1 MAVNPRLA
9 GKIAWAAV
17 VVSFSVTF
25 RAQAPTPTTN
35 SDDAPLALVGGSLLD
50 GRGGKP
56 IRDSVILIRQKRIE
70 VVGTVESTPVPPDY
84 RRISTEGMTVL
95 PGLWDMHTHLQY
107 SAHTD
112 LGAWNSR
119 YLSQMETVIMPA
131 IASQLLMAG
140 ITSARDAM
148 APLDPILRVRE
159 RIAKGDF
166 PGPTMYVAGA
176 LLEHK
181 PPAGADAF
189 RWGVSGVEDARAK
202 VDRLVDKGVDVI
214 KLLCVADMTQE
225 EANAVVR
232 QAHARNR
239 LVLAHGRSDDEIRKC
254 LAAGVDD
261 FQHLGTQGVLPD
273 DIVSA
278 IRERVRTRPPLYWTP
293 TVGNPV
299 NNTFMKENAEL
310 LDDPSWQRGLP
321 PSIVEDIRGSL
332 RLMAGILARPGIV
345 PALTIYRKKFH
356 QLRDAGAEL
365 LVGTDSGNPGHFHP
379 NATWLELDAWTSQFG
394 VSPMESILR
403 ATAVPAKV
411 MGVERDYGTLEP
423 GKYADVIATLG
434 DPLRHINVLRNP
446 AIVIKHG
453 QRVR

>member
-1 MAVNPRLA
+1 MTANPRLA
-9 GKIAWAAV
+9 GRIVATALAV
-17 VVSFSVTF
+17 SVCVALG
-25 RAQAPTPTTN
+25 AQSPTPATN
-35 SDDAPLALVGGSLLD
+35 SDNAPLALVGGSLLD
-50 GRGGKP
+50 GRGGTP
-56 IRDSVILIRQKRIE
+56 IRDSVILIRLKRIE
-70 VVGTVESTPVPPDY
+70 AIGTVGSTPIPPDY

-112 LGAWNSR
+112 LGAWNAR
-119 YLSQMETVIMPA
+119 YLSQMEAVIMPA

-159 RIAKGDF
+159 RIAKGEL

-181 PPAGADAF
+181 APAGLDSF
-189 RWGVSGVEDARAK
+189 RWDVSGVEDARAK

-214 KLLCVADMTQE
+214 KLLCVADMTPD

-239 LVLAHGRSDDEIRKC
+239 MVLAHGRSDDEIRKC

-273 DIVSA
+273 DIVGA
-278 IRERVRTRPPLYWTP
+278 IRERVRTRTLYWTP

-299 NNTFMKENAEL
+299 NNTFLKENPEL

-321 PSIVEDIRGSL
+321 SSIVEDIRASL
-332 RLMAGILARPGIV
+332 RLMPGILARPGIV
-345 PALTIYRKKFH
+345 PDLAVYRRKFQ

-394 VSPMESILR
+394 VSPMEAIVR

-434 DPLRHINVLRNP
+434 DPLRHINVLRTP

-453 QRVR
+453 RRVR